1 VMVSSAARA
10 AARSNR
16 PPPLPL
22 PSPPLHSS
30 FPCLFSL
37 LPLTSSPSPPSL
49 TPPSSSSPSPLPRP
63 GGTWSCRQLEHG
75 RCSMAWMIASKAVEQ
90 QQTRSQQVLYPP
102 RTPYPVPYPGGVTRS
117 ITDPVAV
124 RRDPVRICGRTL

>member
-1 VMVSSAARA
+1 MIKGPHGASSVMVSSAARA

-63 GGTWSCRQLEHG
+63 GGTWRPTTPQEAQPRGAPRGAARSGSQ
-75 RCSMAWMIASKAVEQ
+75 EQ
-90 QQTRSQQVLYPP
+90 QLGAAARSGSQEAWARQV
-102 RTPYPVPYPGGVTRS
+102 
-117 ITDPVAV
+117 
-124 RRDPVRICGRTL
+124 